1 MELVLR
7 LFVFASAVLFSASH
21 PRQHHFG
28 VIRIAFIAV
37 DSLFP
42 LLASGEAAHSSP
54 LIARHGPST
63 ASPAEGQSGSETQQQ
78 ASEHASAPQATQTV
92 IELTATNRYHSSSH
106 EASSPPIRGG
116 DQHSLTALLNDLR
129 HHGTQM
135 TLKER
140 RNAEAILR
148 AKYGAITQQLL
159 QQDDQ

>member
-1 MELVLR
+1 MEKQILHLKEAIIRRSMTALGQKRSVAP
-7 LFVFASAVLFSASH
+7 ASAVHYKF
-21 PRQHHFG
+21 
-28 VIRIAFIAV
+28 
-37 DSLFP
+37 
-42 LLASGEAAHSSP
+42 GEAAHSSP